1 MFRSQVTQND
11 STSPLS
17 KGLCCLSLVYAFDI
31 VTSRKHSFHVI
42 NKSATGYPLTK
53 TPALFNDIELYAL
66 TDRPGFTP
74 GSVRLS
80 IPN

>member
-42 NKSATGYPLTK
+42 NKSATDHPASAI
-53 TPALFNDIELYAL
+53 PALFNDIELYAP
-66 TDRPGFTP
+66 TDRLGFTP